1 MDNNWVVAKEFDKL
15 YLAEIAVQVLADN
28 NIEAVILNKQDSS
41 YLNFGYI
48 QVYVKPENVVKA
60 KYYLKEL

>member
-1 MDNNWVVAKEFDKL
+1 MEKDWVIVKVFSKL

-41 YLNFGYI
+41 YLSFGYI
-48 QVYVKPENVVKA
+48 EVYVKSENVVKA
-60 KYYLKEL
+60 KYYLKDL

>member
-1 MDNNWVVAKEFDKL
+1 MENDWVVARVFDKL

-28 NIEAVILNKQDSS
+28 NIKAVILNKQDSS
-41 YLNFGYI
+41 YLNFGGI
-48 QVYVKPENVVKA
+48 EVYVKPNDVIKA